1 MKFIKKYESF
11 DGPPSVSSAITEEE
25 LNDIKD
31 LYYDMVD
38 DLNLVDVKST
48 SEMTLPMTSMFY
60 TLMPYRGKLFE
71 IQINIRTIDQVNSL
85 IDRDNDHFL
94 GKKLKDL
101 LIPYLKRF
109 RQMGY
114 SVSLDDI
121 HMKSDSWNF
130 VTSGIKIKIKK

>member
-11 DGPPSVSSAITEEE
+11 ESQKKNDLAFAEDE

-85 IDRDNDHFL
+85 VDRENDHFL

-121 HMKSDSWNF
+121 LIKSDSWNF